1 MSYKYVTYINVVTTA
16 GKSRSFRFLKTYS
29 LEKSKNY

>member
-16 GKSRSFRFLKTYS
+16 GKSRSFTFLKTYT
-29 LEKSKNY
+29 LKV